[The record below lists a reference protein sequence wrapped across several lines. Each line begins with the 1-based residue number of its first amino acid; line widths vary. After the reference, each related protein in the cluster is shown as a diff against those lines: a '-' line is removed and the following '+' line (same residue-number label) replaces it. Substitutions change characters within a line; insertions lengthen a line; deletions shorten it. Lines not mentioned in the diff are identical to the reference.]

1 MTQKGWAII
10 GLGIAVGFVLFALGD
25 RYSDNALLESIG
37 QLRDFQG
44 TLLIVTAI
52 AWIVGS
58 FCLGIIFGGKKT
70 GGQIKDDADDA
81 KKTDR
86 KKNDD
91 SDNVKK
97 VFSEIIPDWVVIL
110 LVGGVLVFFAANFL
124 GVV

>member
-37 QLRDFQG
+37 QLKDFQG

-58 FCLGIIFGGKKT
+58 FCLGIIFGGE
-70 GGQIKDDADDA
+70 
-81 KKTDR
+81 KTDR

-97 VFSEIIPDWVVIL
+97 VFSEIIPDWVGIL